1 MQRYIVEVNGR
12 RMALSEFSKEIG
24 VEYNTMRRRAREG
37 KRLVQPQKTWS
48 RASFETPTEKMMD
61 EKTGKVGA
69 YTDGYTFDELAD
81 LYKNF
86 AGQDNEVRMIMD
98 FTGVQKRTAE
108 KLLNKLRENA
118 AVNRRAF
125 A

>member
-12 RMALSEFSKEIG
+12 RMALSEFSREIG
-24 VEYNTMRRRAREG
+24 VEYCTMLSRAKHG
-37 KRLVQPQKTWS
+37 KKLVQPQKTWS
-48 RASFETPTEKMMD
+48 RAAREERMEKMMD
-61 EKTGKVGA
+61 VDSGKVGSYA
-69 YTDGYTFDELAD
+69 DGYTFDELSE
-81 LYKNF
+81 LYRNF

-108 KLLNKLRENA
+108 KLLNKLRESA

>member
-1 MQRYIVEVNGR
+1 MHRYIVEVNGR
-12 RMALSEFSKEIG
+12 RMALADFSREIG
-24 VEYNTMRRRAREG
+24 VEYCTMLTRAKRG
-37 KRLVQPQKTWS
+37 KQLVQPQKTWA
-48 RASFETPTEKMMD
+48 RAFSETPTEKMMD

-69 YTDGYTFDELAD
+69 YADGYTFDELAE

-86 AGQDNEVRMIMD
+86 AGQDDEVQMIMD

-108 KLLNKLRENA
+108 KLRNKLRENA
-118 AVNRRAF
+118 AIDRRAI